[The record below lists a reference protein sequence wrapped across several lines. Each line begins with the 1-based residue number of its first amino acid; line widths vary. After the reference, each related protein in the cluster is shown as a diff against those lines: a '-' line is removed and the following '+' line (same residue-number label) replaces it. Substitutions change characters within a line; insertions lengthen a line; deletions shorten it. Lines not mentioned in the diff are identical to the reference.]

1 MQPRVRGVPLAGVR
15 KTVIQWRDYL
25 LLRLV
30 FLIAR
35 PLPFRALQRVGAALG
50 SFCWHIAPFRR
61 RVVIENLTACFG
73 DTLDAAAIQR
83 LARDFYVQLGTT
95 LLEFCG
101 YWRLKPEQIR
111 TLVTVDGQEHV
122 AAVRTFEKGA
132 LLVSGHFG
140 NWELI
145 GAWLA
150 ANGFDVSFMV
160 KTQTNLRV
168 DRLQNDVRGRAG
180 VGIIRTGASVR
191 DMVRVLRG
199 GGLIGLLGDQDAG
212 AGGLIMDFVGQP
224 ASVLTGTAS
233 LAYRMRLPVVTGF
246 MVRQEDGS
254 HRLVVQ
260 EPIMPDPD
268 VDEETAV
275 AEITRIHTQRLEAMV
290 RRHPDHYFWVHRRWK
305 TGRRKEAAA

>member
-1 MQPRVRGVPLAGVR
+1 MR
-15 KTVIQWRDYL
+15 KTLIQWRDYL
-25 LLRLV
+25 ILRLV
-30 FLIAR
+30 FLVAR
-35 PLPFRALQRVGAALG
+35 PLPFRALQRLGGALG
-50 SFCWHIAPFRR
+50 LACWHVAPFRR
-61 RVVIENLTACFG
+61 RVVLENLTACFG
-73 DTLDAAAIQR
+73 DAMDAAAIQR

-101 YWRLKPEQIR
+101 YWRLKPEQVR
-111 TLVTVDGQEHV
+111 ALVTVEGAEHV
-122 AAVRTFEKGA
+122 ETVRGFEKGA

-140 NWELI
+140 NWELL

-160 KTQTNLRV
+160 KTQSNLRV
-168 DRLQNDVRGRAG
+168 DRLQNEVRGRAG

-212 AGGLIMDFVGQP
+212 AQGMIMDFLGQP
-224 ASVLTGTAS
+224 ASVLTGTGT
-233 LAYRMRLPVVTGF
+233 LAYKLKLPVATGF
-246 MVRQEDGS
+246 MVRQRDGT

-268 VDEETAV
+268 LDEETAV
-275 AEITRIHTQRLEAMV
+275 AEITRIHTQRLEAMI
-290 RRHPDHYFWVHRRWK
+290 RQHPEHYFWVHRRWK
-305 TGRRKEAAA
+305 SGRRKEAQA